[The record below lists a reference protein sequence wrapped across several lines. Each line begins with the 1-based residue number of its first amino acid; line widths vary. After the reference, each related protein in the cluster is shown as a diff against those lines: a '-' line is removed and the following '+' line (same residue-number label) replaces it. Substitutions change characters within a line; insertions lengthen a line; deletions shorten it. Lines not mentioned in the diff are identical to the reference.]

1 MKNILLILFL
11 FASFVVFADE
21 NQVLLDE
28 ANKKYNEA
36 SYHEA
41 AELYNKVLMNGF
53 ESSKLYYNLGNSY
66 FKLKDM
72 ASAILYYEK
81 AKKLSPGNEDV
92 LFNLKIANNNIVDK
106 IEIVPEL
113 FYVRWW
119 NSLTH
124 FFTVD
129 QWGVVSLISFF
140 LALSFALIF
149 LLAGIVWM
157 KKFSFWLGILFLLLT
172 ISSYS
177 LANER
182 FSLFKKD
189 FEAIVFTPTVTVK
202 SSPSDN
208 SIDLFVIHSGT
219 KVQITDNV
227 GEWFEIK
234 IANGSVGWILNT
246 DIKKI

>member
-1 MKNILLILFL
+1 MKNIILILFL
-11 FASFVVFADE
+11 FASVVVLAND
-21 NQVLLDE
+21 NQVLIDE

-36 SYHEA
+36 SYQEA
-41 AELYNKVLMNGF
+41 ADLYTKVLMNGF

-140 LALSFALIF
+140 LALAFALTF
-149 LLAGIVWM
+149 LLVGIVWI
-157 KKFSFWLGILFLLLT
+157 KKSSFWLGILFMLLT

-189 FEAIVFTPTVTVK
+189 HEAIVFTPTVTVK

-227 GEWFEIK
+227 GDWYEIK
-234 IANGSVGWILNT
+234 IANGSVGWILNNE
-246 DIKKI
+246 IKKI

>member
-1 MKNILLILFL
+1 
-11 FASFVVFADE
+11 
-21 NQVLLDE
+21 
-28 ANKKYNEA
+28 
-36 SYHEA
+36 
-41 AELYNKVLMNGF
+41 
-53 ESSKLYYNLGNSY
+53 
-66 FKLKDM
+66 
-72 ASAILYYEK
+72 
-81 AKKLSPGNEDV
+81 
-92 LFNLKIANNNIVDK
+92 
-106 IEIVPEL
+106 
-113 FYVRWW
+113 
-119 NSLTH
+119 
-124 FFTVD
+124 
-129 QWGVVSLISFF
+129 
-140 LALSFALIF
+140 
-149 LLAGIVWM
+149 LAGIVWM

-189 FEAIVFTPTVTVK
+189 FEAIVFTPTITVK

-227 GEWFEIK
+227 GEWYEIK